1 MEEHMNDPEI
11 RELAVRLERER
22 PVPRA
27 GFRAEL
33 RRQLLVS
40 SRRWESAPPRL
51 RRLIYAYAGTGGT
64 LLAVVAAGVSGL
76 GPLAA

>member
-1 MEEHMNDPEI
+1 MEEPMNDEI
-11 RELAVRLERER
+11 RELADRLERER

-33 RRQLLVS
+33 RHQLLVS
-40 SRRWESAPPRL
+40 SRRWEAAPPRL